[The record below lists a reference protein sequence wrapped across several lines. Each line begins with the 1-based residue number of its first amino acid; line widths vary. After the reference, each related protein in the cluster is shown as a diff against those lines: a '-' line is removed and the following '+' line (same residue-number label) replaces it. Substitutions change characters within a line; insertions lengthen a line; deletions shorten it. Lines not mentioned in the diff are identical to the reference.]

1 LGLSKD
7 GEIRRTKAILLEGE
21 GGLAMARS
29 TLRPLGAGL
38 LCLTFLLLGAC
49 SSDTPAVSSNSAATS
64 GSSPSPCGETSPA
77 AGGGIVV
84 TERDF
89 AIEPASTSAPAGKV
103 AFDIQNEGPQTHE
116 FVVFKTDLDPA
127 DLPTNA
133 DGTVDEE
140 GQGVKHIDE
149 VEDVAPCTSESLAV
163 NLAAGNYVLI
173 CNLPGHYASGMH
185 AAFTVH

>member
-1 LGLSKD
+1 
-7 GEIRRTKAILLEGE
+7 
-21 GGLAMARS
+21 MART
-29 TLRPLGAGL
+29 TLRPLGVGA
-38 LCLTFLLLGAC
+38 LCLTLLMLTAC
-49 SSDTPAVSSNSAATS
+49 SSDTPTASSTSAATS
-64 GSSPSPCGETSPA
+64 GSSPSPCGTIPAA

-89 AIEPASTSAPAGKV
+89 AIEPASTDAPAGKV
-103 AFDIQNEGPQTHE
+103 TFDIQNEGPQTHE

-127 DLPTNA
+127 DLPTNT

-149 VEDVAPCTSESLAV
+149 VEDIAPCTSESLAM

-185 AAFTVH
+185 TAFTVQ